1 MERIRGLTTFY
12 GVAGVAATAEE
23 GECKMTW
30 MEAAKVAT
38 NWLLISYHA
47 WGTPGWALGLL
58 FGAAELINNSI
69 VD

>member
-23 GECKMTW
+23 GECRMTW
-30 MEAAKVAT
+30 MDAKLAT
-38 NWLLISYHA
+38 NLITHQLPCLRDA
-47 WGTPGWALGLL
+47 WALGLL